1 MPASPLSYY
10 LATLLVFATA
20 GFAASIAPTQ
30 KEQASG
36 KVNFS
41 REIRPILSN
50 NCFHCHGP
58 DEQHR
63 KGNGDIGLR
72 LDTKEGAFTELDGS
86 FALVPKHPE
95 KSTLLQRILSH
106 DPDEVM
112 PPKKSGK
119 KISEKEVALLK
130 RWIEEGAEYSG
141 HWAYQ
146 KPELVEAP
154 AASNPAWNTNP
165 VDRFL
170 FQKMQSQGLHP
181 SPEADRAVLARRL
194 ALDLTGL
201 PPTPTE
207 VAAFTADTTPNA
219 YISFVDKLLAKPA
232 FGEHWARLWM
242 DLARY
247 ADSAGYP
254 SDPGRSIWAFR
265 DYVIRAFNEN
275 KPFDQFTIEQLAG
288 DLLPQPTEEQIVAT
302 AFHRNTM
309 TNNEGGT
316 SDEEF
321 RNAAVIDR
329 VNTTWAVWMGSSMA
343 CAQCHTHK
351 FDPLTQK
358 EYFSFFAIL
367 NQSEDA
373 DRNDEAPLHTFLL
386 PEEQKQKSA
395 LEQQTASLEAL
406 FKTPKPEWKQG
417 FATWDAAYPRDL
429 KWNTPH
435 PSAVRSESDS
445 KLTVLEDGSVHAEV
459 GEKAKDNYAITLPV
473 EAGELTALKLSSA
486 PDAKIPGTSGAF
498 VVDAIRVKW
507 VHGETPGKDTDV
519 KFKAVFA
526 TSATG
531 GYEPQTVI
539 GQKVT
544 DMANSRNK
552 GWSVAASPKPQTLTL
567 LLEKPLALK
576 PGDSLR
582 VELDQRTRKKEQH
595 LAAFSLHYTSDA
607 RAETLAAT
615 PVNLLPVLALLDSTR
630 SPQQAAQAL
639 DYYVRSHA
647 PEALSERKELADA
660 KIKLAALKPNTVP
673 IMRELGAEKKRTTKV
688 QIRGNYLNLGDEV
701 APGTPSVLPPL
712 PAGTVPDRLAMA
724 RWLVSPENPLTARVT
739 MNRFWESLFGVG
751 IVRTSEEFGAQGE
764 MPVHPELLDWLA
776 LEFVRSG
783 WNVKAMLKLLV
794 NTAAYRQNSA
804 LTPELTEADPENRF
818 VARGPRF
825 RLGGEVLRDQA
836 LALSG
841 LLSEKMYGKP
851 VRPPKPSMGLSTA
864 FGGGNDWITSTGED
878 RYRRAIYTEI
888 RRNSPYPGLTTFD
901 APNREVCTLRRNR
914 TNTPLQ
920 ALVTLN
926 DPVYIETAQALAR
939 RILTEAAP
947 DRDSRIRFALN
958 LALAREPAKA
968 EVARLSQFL
977 EHAHAGFAADPE
989 RAKLMATEPLGPLP
1003 PSADAV
1009 EYATWTTFANVLLN
1023 LDEVLMR
1030 R

>member
-1 MPASPLSYY
+1 MPASPMLFSGALASL
-10 LATLLVFATA
+10 LATTA
-20 GFAASIAPTQ
+20 FAASVIPNQTG
-30 KEQASG
+30 QANG

-63 KGNGDIGLR
+63 KGNGDKGLR

-86 FALVPKHPE
+86 FALVPQHPE

-106 DPDEVM
+106 DADEVM

-146 KPELVEAP
+146 KPELVEPP
-154 AASNPAWNTNP
+154 AASNPAWNHSP

-170 FQKMQSQGLHP
+170 FQKMLSQGLHP

-201 PPTPTE
+201 PPTPQE
-207 VAAFTADTTPNA
+207 VASFAADTAPNA
-219 YISFVDKLLAKPA
+219 YLSFVDKLLAKPA

-367 NQSEDA
+367 NQTEDA
-373 DRNDEAPLHTFLL
+373 DRNDEAPLHQFFL
-386 PEEQKQKSA
+386 PEELKQKSA

-406 FKTPKPEWKQG
+406 FKSPKTEWKQG
-417 FATWDAAYPRDL
+417 FATWDATYPRDL

-445 KLTVLEDGSVHAEV
+445 KLTVREYGSVRAEV
-459 GEKAKDNYAITLPV
+459 GEKAKDNYTLTIPV

-507 VHGETPGKDTDV
+507 VHGETPGKDTEV

-531 GYEPQTVI
+531 GYEPQTVV
-539 GQKVT
+539 GLKVT
-544 DMANSRNK
+544 D
-552 GWSVAASPKPQTLTL
+552 
-567 LLEKPLALK
+567 
-576 PGDSLR
+576 
-582 VELDQRTRKKEQH
+582 
-595 LAAFSLHYTSDA
+595 
-607 RAETLAAT
+607 
-615 PVNLLPVLALLDSTR
+615 
-630 SPQQAAQAL
+630 
-639 DYYVRSHA
+639 
-647 PEALSERKELADA
+647 
-660 KIKLAALKPNTVP
+660 
-673 IMRELGAEKKRTTKV
+673 
-688 QIRGNYLNLGDEV
+688 
-701 APGTPSVLPPL
+701 
-712 PAGTVPDRLAMA
+712 
-724 RWLVSPENPLTARVT
+724 
-739 MNRFWESLFGVG
+739 
-751 IVRTSEEFGAQGE
+751 
-764 MPVHPELLDWLA
+764 
-776 LEFVRSG
+776 
-783 WNVKAMLKLLV
+783 
-794 NTAAYRQNSA
+794 
-804 LTPELTEADPENRF
+804 
-818 VARGPRF
+818 
-825 RLGGEVLRDQA
+825 
-836 LALSG
+836 
-841 LLSEKMYGKP
+841 
-851 VRPPKPSMGLSTA
+851 
-864 FGGGNDWITSTGED
+864 
-878 RYRRAIYTEI
+878 
-888 RRNSPYPGLTTFD
+888 
-901 APNREVCTLRRNR
+901 
-914 TNTPLQ
+914 
-920 ALVTLN
+920 
-926 DPVYIETAQALAR
+926 
-939 RILTEAAP
+939 
-947 DRDSRIRFALN
+947 
-958 LALAREPAKA
+958 
-968 EVARLSQFL
+968 
-977 EHAHAGFAADPE
+977 
-989 RAKLMATEPLGPLP
+989 
-1003 PSADAV
+1003 
-1009 EYATWTTFANVLLN
+1009 
-1023 LDEVLMR
+1023 
-1030 R
+1030 